1 MKTKDIYVG
10 FAKDVELRFDTSNYK
25 LDRPLPREESK
36 KVIGLMKDELCGK
49 VITNLVTLKLKTY
62 SYLTENDDESKKA
75 KFTKKVCGKLKNYE
89 IYLEANQL
97 ENKINCLENY
107 NIVVHCLKE
116 NYKEPIYSKMGQAKL
131 AEDNF
136 GPWKICVWSILEYF
150 VCDVVH
156 VDHLLKTKKEH
167 KIKKKRDL
175 RYIYLNKIGKACF
188 QHDLACWDFKDLPRT
203 TASDKAVRDEAF
215 NIAKN
220 LKYGYPALI

>member
-62 SYLTENDDESKKA
+62 SYLTENDDESEKA

-107 NIVVHCLKE
+107 NICCALSKRKLQRANIFKNGRSKTCRRQLWSLENLCL
-116 NYKEPIYSKMGQAKL
+116 IHS
-131 AEDNF
+131 
-136 GPWKICVWSILEYF
+136 
-150 VCDVVH
+150 
-156 VDHLLKTKKEH
+156 
-167 KIKKKRDL
+167 
-175 RYIYLNKIGKACF
+175 
-188 QHDLACWDFKDLPRT
+188 
-203 TASDKAVRDEAF
+203 
-215 NIAKN
+215 
-220 LKYGYPALI
+220 